1 MNSPKGAQIKT
12 IVIVWWGTAGV
23 LTTYYLYKN
32 FPHIQLKWIF
42 PEKNET
48 IWVWEAT
55 IPYVHEFL
63 NKLGLDYATIIKEC
77 NGSIKLGLKFENFYT
92 KQDIFYHS
100 FWSSFESSAYAEQLM
115 KYDFIDEQV
124 FQNSFNFALH
134 FDVREL
140 FSFVYEKVKW
150 DARVTI
156 IREKG
161 LPLESWWQISG
172 IQLEGGEV
180 SKGDFYI
187 DCTGF
192 WKRLIGT
199 LLKDNFLN
207 CESTI
212 LNNKALVYRTQYTD
226 EKLQVPYTTCYGTD
240 FGWIWNIPL
249 GDKISFGYI
258 HNDKY
263 DVREDFISY
272 LKMRLWWE
280 IDISKIQEV
289 PFLTGRN
296 KLHFYENV
304 FTIGLSS
311 AFIEPIESTWLYF
324 IVRNIELFWDFL
336 NEKVTGESINEWL
349 NKNYDGVLNFV
360 VAHYKYSLKD
370 NEYWNWYKSKACIDF
385 QKNELFTIYSWY
397 KILKWFKQKE
407 KILQK
412 FWEDVYVQC
421 KDIETKVET
430 SFDTQGFPIFTNWM
444 NKMKLFK

>member
-1 MNSPKGAQIKT
+1 MAFPKDAQIRT
-12 IVIVWWGTAGV
+12 IVIVGWGTAGV

-32 FPHIQLKWIF
+32 FPHIQLEWIF
-42 PEKNET
+42 PEENET

-92 KQDIFYHS
+92 KQDVFYHS
-100 FWSSFESSAYAEQLM
+100 FWSSFESSAYTEQLM
-115 KYDFIDEQV
+115 KYDRIDEQV

-150 DARVTI
+150 DERVTI

-172 IQLEGGEV
+172 IQLESGEV

-280 IDISKIQEV
+280 IDVSKIQEV

-296 KLHFYENV
+296 NLHFYENV

-324 IVRNIELFWDFL
+324 IVRNIELFGDFL
-336 NEKVTGESINEWL
+336 NGKVTWDEINEAL
-349 NKNYDGVLNFV
+349 NTNYDGVLNFV
-360 VAHYKYSLKD
+360 LAHYKYSLRS
-370 NEYWNWYKSKACIDF
+370 NEYWSWYKDKQCIDF
-385 QKNELFTIYSWY
+385 QKNDLFTVYSRY
-397 KILKWFKQKE
+397 KILKWFHQDERIVK
-407 KILQK
+407 K
-412 FWEDVYVQC
+412 FWKDVYLQC
-421 KDIETKVET
+421 KDIETKAGL
-430 SFDTQGFPIFTNWM
+430 SFDAKKFPLFTNWM
-444 NKMKLFK
+444 DEMKLFR